1 MDSCTVVILREE
13 LNYKPLKINIME
25 MQKFI
30 ELFAEQYDEVDIN
43 QLKPETRFRDV
54 DDWSSLVALSV
65 ISMIDEEYNVLLKG
79 EDIRNSNTIQDIYNL
94 VVSKKS

>member
-1 MDSCTVVILREE
+1 
-13 LNYKPLKINIME
+13 ME

-30 ELFAEQYDEVDIN
+30 ELFAEQYDEVDVN

-94 VVSKKS
+94 VVTKKS